1 MYTSHLEQAVAQ
13 AGVSS
18 ACEHESRSECA
29 PPQDAQ
35 TACILILSPSLN
47 QVQTDF
53 HLNLHSVFETD
64 QGSQQTMAG
73 VFAYTQ
79 H

>member
-1 MYTSHLEQAVAQ
+1 MNL
-13 AGVSS
+13 GV
-18 ACEHESRSECA
+18 HVT
-29 PPQDAQ
+29 PQDTQAQ
-35 TACILILSPSLN
+35 CILACSPFFN
-47 QVQTDF
+47 QVQLNF